1 MYFFLCMLAAVDIV
15 FASTTEPKAL
25 AIFWCDSWEISLSS
39 CIAQLYFQHSS
50 FISESGILL
59 TMAFDRY
66 LAICY
71 PLRYTTI
78 LTDSVTGKIGV
89 AVFLRAH
96 CTIFPM
102 VFLLKRLHFC
112 RNNIIPHTFCEHIFL
127 AKYACDAIQ
136 INIWYGFFV
145 LMSTVILDIPFIFVS
160 YGLILCAVFLIAS
173 QEARHKAS
181 QHMWLPCLHHHPFLW
196 AWDILSPHSELWTW
210 HPTTHPH
217 PTGQHQH
224 ACSTYA

>member
-1 MYFFLCMLAAVDIV
+1 MYLFLCMLAAVDIV

-50 FISESGILL
+50 FISESSILL
-59 TMAFDRY
+59 IMAFDRY
-66 LAICY
+66 IAICY

-78 LTDSVTGKIGV
+78 LTDSVIGKIRV
-89 AVFLRAH
+89 AVFLGAH

-112 RNNIIPHTFCEHIFL
+112 RNNILPHTFCEHIVL

-136 INIWYGFFV
+136 VNI
-145 LMSTVILDIPFIFVS
+145 
-160 YGLILCAVFLIAS
+160 
-173 QEARHKAS
+173 
-181 QHMWLPCLHHHPFLW
+181 
-196 AWDILSPHSELWTW
+196 
-210 HPTTHPH
+210 
-217 PTGQHQH
+217 
-224 ACSTYA
+224 